1 MNIELLSQVRRF
13 GDDFHE
19 VTIENVCQIP
29 WRVTKWHSRQ
39 HIIIVFRLLISPFS
53 PRNVFLLDIVASPQ
67 LNLWRHANARNCHCD
82 AIFVDCSCTRELSH
96 GLSSLMNNNRE
107 YWFPATHYS
116 RPRVCV
122 RNWYLACAR
131 NGYITIW
138 WYTTGI
144 TSVQCAVCENQIRIC
159 WETLQMKSHNW
170 WNAKLM
176 G

>member
-1 MNIELLSQVRRF
+1 MIFTKSRLKMFAKSPDEWQNDTHDNIY
-13 GDDFHE
+13 
-19 VTIENVCQIP
+19 
-29 WRVTKWHSRQ
+29 
-39 HIIIVFRLLISPFS
+39 IILFRLIISPFS

-82 AIFVDCSCTRELSH
+82 AIFVYCSCTHELSQ

-144 TSVQCAVCENQIRIC
+144 TCVQWTVCENQIRIC
-159 WETLQMKSHNW
+159 CDYNRLLTSQTPSQRSLFLRTKW
-170 WNAKLM
+170 KLYR
-176 G
+176 